1 VATAAEPQ
9 PASLP
14 LPGGREG
21 ASVRVTPLITGTML
35 LQPGWMHA
43 PEGRFTTLKALG
55 IGVPRSEWVR
65 VPIPAFLIE
74 HPGAE
79 AILVDTGFHAS
90 VAVRPREN
98 LGRFGA
104 WWFKGIEM
112 EETQAVTAHLRER
125 GIEPAGVRVVIL
137 THLHL
142 DHASAISDFPRA
154 TFLLSTDEWRSA
166 TESQPWKRGYHPRQF
181 DHAFDYRLLD
191 FDAPE
196 ADSFASFGRSFDV
209 FGDGS
214 VRVVSTPGHTAGHMS
229 VVARLSNERE
239 LLIVGDA
246 AYTERAIREGLLQGR
261 PFDEHFMQR
270 SLREIQLYAEQT
282 PNAVIVPGHDPDV
295 FARLERVYE

>member
-1 VATAAEPQ
+1 M
-9 PASLP
+9 
-14 LPGGREG
+14 
-21 ASVRVTPLITGTML
+21 RVTPLVTGTML

-43 PEGRFTTLKALG
+43 EEGRLSTLKALG
-55 IGVPRSEWVR
+55 IGVPRKEWIR

-79 AILVDTGFHAS
+79 TILVDTGFHAS

-112 EETQAVTAHLRER
+112 EQAQSLTAQLRER
-125 GIEPAGVRVVIL
+125 GIEPAGVRVVIM

-142 DHASAISDFPRA
+142 DHASAIVDFPRA
-154 TFLLSTDEWRSA
+154 TFLVSQAEWAEANERPAWS
-166 TESQPWKRGYHPRQF
+166 RGYYPRQF
-181 DHAFDYRLLD
+181 DHAFDFQLLD
-191 FDAPE
+191 FESPE
-196 ADSFASFGRSFDV
+196 TDSFASFGRSFDV

-214 VRVVSTPGHTAGHMS
+214 VRVVSTPGHSAGHMS
-229 VVARLSNERE
+229 VVARLANERE

-246 AYTERAIREGLLQGR
+246 AYTERAIRESLLQGR
-261 PFDEHFMQR
+261 PFDEHLMSR

-282 PNAVIVPGHDPDV
+282 PSAVIVPGHDPEV
-295 FARLERVYE
+295 FGRLEPVYE